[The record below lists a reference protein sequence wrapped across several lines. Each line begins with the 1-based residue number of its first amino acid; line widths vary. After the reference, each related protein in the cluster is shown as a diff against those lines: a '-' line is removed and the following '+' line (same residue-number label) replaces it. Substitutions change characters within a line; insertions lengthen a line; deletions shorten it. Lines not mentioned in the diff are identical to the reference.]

1 MPRRAKELGPLDI
14 KRATHPGGT
23 DRHHWIDVGGVAG
36 LRLQITAAGTKS
48 WVLRTVIGDRRRVI
62 GLGAFPEVGLAEA
75 REKAR
80 EAKRKVAAGIDPI
93 EEKKAVRAALAAASA
108 RNLLFADA
116 MDKWLA
122 AKMSDRPEK
131 SQKAIKSTITR
142 YALPELGKLTVQS
155 ITVQDIVRALQ
166 EVWSEKPDTG
176 QKLRGYLEGILS
188 WATVKG
194 HRSGD
199 NPARWGGNLK
209 ELLPAPAQV
218 EKGKTGNFPALAVSD
233 VPRWWAEVLKREG
246 MGAQALRFAAL
257 CASRS
262 GEVRGATWDEID
274 LDAAMWVIPAS
285 RMKMD
290 REHRV
295 PLSPAAVALLKAVPK
310 MKDQPLVFPSITG
323 KQMSDMTISKV
334 MRDMQERAEKAAALA
349 GHDPAKAGWRDPR
362 SGKAAVPHGL
372 RSSFRDWAAERG
384 YDRDMAEI
392 ALAHTV
398 GSAVERAYR
407 RTDMIERRRAM
418 MQAWSDYLAG
428 RDAGVVVQFPQAN
441 VSR

>member
-1 MPRRAKELGPLDI
+1 MPKRARELGPLDI

-23 DRHHWIDVGGVAG
+23 DRHHWLDVGVVAG

-48 WVLRTVIGDRRRVI
+48 WVLRTTVGDRRRVI
-62 GLGAFPEVGLAEA
+62 GLGAYPEVGLAEA
-75 REKAR
+75 RDKAR

-116 MDKWLA
+116 MDKWIA

-176 QKLRGYLEGILS
+176 QKLRSYLEGILS
-188 WATVKG
+188 WATVGG

-199 NPARWGGNLK
+199 NPARWRGNLK

-218 EKGKTGNFPALAVSD
+218 EKGKTGNFPALAVAD
-233 VPRWWAEVLKREG
+233 VPKWWTEVSKRDG
-246 MGAQALRFAAL
+246 MGALALRFAAL

-274 LDAAMWVIPAS
+274 LDAAMWTIPAS
-285 RMKMD
+285 RMKAGA
-290 REHRV
+290 EHRV
-295 PLSPAAVALLKAVPK
+295 PLTAEAIALLKSVPR
-310 MKDQPLVFPSITG
+310 MQGVAFVFPSVTG
-323 KQMSDMTISKV
+323 VQMSDMSISAV
-334 MRDMQERAEKAAALA
+334 MRRMQEDAEKTALEA
-349 GHDPAKAGWRDPR
+349 GGDPAKSGWRDPR

-372 RSSFRDWAAERG
+372 RSTFRDWAAERG

-392 ALAHTV
+392 ALAHQV

-418 MQAWSDYLAG
+418 MQAWADFLHG
-428 RDAGVVVQFPQAN
+428 RDAGVVVKFPVA
-441 VSR
+441 SA